1 MYQTLTA
8 DSRSVNLFLRGM
20 RVPLEG
26 WGKKH
31 LPLASKY
38 AVTPFL
44 TFSFSVPFLWPV
56 VFMKA
61 NSLRGF

>member
-1 MYQTLTA
+1 
-8 DSRSVNLFLRGM
+8 M

-38 AVTPFL
+38 AVL

-61 NSLRGF
+61 NSMRAF